1 MTQDAEMRESVI
13 EASVIDAHIQDVLVH
28 LEHLLGKFQDISPGS
43 GVQDESAISAGGVQ
57 VRVQL
62 VFGLVDGEEAVG
74 ETPLDLCEAV
84 RRGHQ
89 DLQVGFGLKPAQHR
103 GPEDDGQHC
112 GDGEEENR
120 MPADEQTQPVER
132 SFQPSVYHLPQ
143 HPPPDPACSR

>member
-1 MTQDAEMRESVI
+1 MRESVI
-13 EASVIDAHIQDVLVH
+13 EAFVIDAHIQDLLVH
-28 LEHLLGKFQDISPGS
+28 LEHLLGKFQYISGF
-43 GVQDESAISAGGVQ
+43 GQQDESAISARGVQ

-62 VFGLVDGEEAVG
+62 VFGLVYGEETVG
-74 ETPLDLCEAV
+74 ETPLDLREAV

-89 DLQVGFGLKPAQHR
+89 DLQVRFGLKPAQHR
-103 GPEDDGQHC
+103 GSENDGQHC

-120 MPADEQTQPVER
+120 MPAHEQTQPVER